1 MEHFRLFVL
10 PFWLGAL
17 FLLVA
22 LLYKYILWFVK
33 LEPAQRRMFFRS
45 LPTRA
50 TLRSLGEI
58 ASESLLH
65 RKIWRRNKLL
75 GYMHTSFAL
84 GWFLLIVVGWTET
97 LVYFKGEN
105 VPLYVDIFFS
115 YYVHPIFEHNFNFSL
130 IKDALLLLI
139 LVGVGL
145 AWVKRI
151 RSRAMGMRRTTK
163 HVLGDRIALSALWLI
178 FPARLL
184 AESMTSAVVWRFG
197 GIVWAL
203 GEEHHLIPPGT
214 GCGSFLTHTTGELL
228 ATVLPDSLLRQASCP
243 AGGFTRSRWAS
254 FSSRCRS
261 RATCTYSPRFR

>member
-1 MEHFRLFVL
+1 
-10 PFWLGAL
+10 
-17 FLLVA
+17 
-22 LLYKYILWFVK
+22 
-33 LEPAQRRMFFRS
+33 MFFRS

-139 LVGVGL
+139 LVGV
-145 AWVKRI
+145 
-151 RSRAMGMRRTTK
+151 
-163 HVLGDRIALSALWLI
+163 ALPGSSVSA
-178 FPARLL
+178 R
-184 AESMTSAVVWRFG
+184 G
-197 GIVWAL
+197 
-203 GEEHHLIPPGT
+203 
-214 GCGSFLTHTTGELL
+214 
-228 ATVLPDSLLRQASCP
+228 
-243 AGGFTRSRWAS
+243 RWACDARRS
-254 FSSRCRS
+254 TYSATASRCR
-261 RATCTYSPRFR
+261 RCG